1 MPIGEEITRGEAW
14 LERLQVNG
22 CRITTPRR
30 AIVTILANSDR
41 ALEAVEIFDLGRD
54 VHPQLGLVTVY
65 RTLEM
70 LEQMGLVQ
78 RVHQPGGCHLYLR
91 APEGHE
97 HILLCRSCRRTDYF
111 SGDDLS
117 DLIEETSQNSG
128 YEIEEHWLQLF
139 GLCASCQQFNQG
151 G

>member
-1 MPIGEEITRGEAW
+1 MPIDEETTRGETW
-14 LERLQVNG
+14 LEQLQAGG

-30 AIVTILANSDR
+30 AIVNTMANSSH
-41 ALEAVEIFDLGRD
+41 ALEAIEIFDLSRED
-54 VHPQLGLVTVY
+54 HPRLGLVTVY
-65 RTLEM
+65 RTLDM
-70 LEQMGLVQ
+70 LEQLGLVQ
-78 RVHQPGGCHLYLR
+78 RVHQPDGCHLYLR

-117 DLIEETSQNSG
+117 GLIEETSQNSG

-139 GLCASCQQFNQG
+139 GLCASCQQLNQG
-151 G
+151 R

>member
-1 MPIGEEITRGEAW
+1 MPIDEETTKGETW
-14 LERLQVNG
+14 LEQLQASG

-30 AIVTILANSDR
+30 AIINIMANSSH
-41 ALEAVEIFDLGRD
+41 ALEAIEIFDLSRED
-54 VHPQLGLVTVY
+54 HPRLGLVTVY
-65 RTLEM
+65 RTLDM
-70 LEQMGLVQ
+70 LEQLGLVQ
-78 RVHQPGGCHLYLR
+78 RVHQPDGCHLYLR

-117 DLIEETSQNSG
+117 DLIEVTSQNSG

-139 GLCASCQQFNQG
+139 GLCASCQQLNQG
-151 G
+151 R

>member
-1 MPIGEEITRGEAW
+1 MPIDEETTKGETW
-14 LERLQVNG
+14 LEQLQASG

-30 AIVTILANSDR
+30 AIVNIMANSSH
-41 ALEAVEIFDLGRD
+41 ALEAIEIFDLSRED
-54 VHPQLGLVTVY
+54 HPRLGLVTVY
-65 RTLEM
+65 RTLDM
-70 LEQMGLVQ
+70 LEQLGLVQ
-78 RVHQPGGCHLYLR
+78 RVHQPDGCHLYLR

-117 DLIEETSQNSG
+117 DLIEVTSQNSG

-139 GLCASCQQFNQG
+139 GLCASCQQLNQG
-151 G
+151 R